1 MDIELLKKKLMY
13 GCFLGMAI
21 ASRFLL
27 GFQDGI
33 LSEVVSFILLF
44 SMFSAVVYWLRQL
57 RQKQPEKKYIMKKL
71 IAHTFQIFIVAAVFS
86 SIVKYSF
93 FTYIKPY
100 EFKVMVEQTM
110 AFMQAESD
118 YPEELLSQSRE
129 LLTPAM
135 ISIMSGILNA
145 LLGLLMGLIV
155 WPLFKKEQ
163 EIFSKK

>member
-27 GFQDGI
+27 GFQEGV
-33 LSEVVSFILLF
+33 LSEVTSFILLF

-57 RQKQPEKKYIMKKL
+57 RQKQPDQKYNLKKL
-71 IAHTFQIFIVAAVFS
+71 VAHTFQIFIVAAVFS
-86 SIVKYSF
+86 SIVKYLF
-93 FTYIKPY
+93 FTYIKPF
-100 EFKVMVEQTM
+100 EFKIMVEQTVD
-110 AFMQAESD
+110 FMSSESD
-118 YPEELLSQSRE
+118 YPEEIISQSKE
-129 LLTPAM
+129 LLTPAI
-135 ISIMSGILNA
+135 ISMFSGILNA

-163 EIFSKK
+163 EFFSKK

>member
-27 GFQDGI
+27 GFQEGI
-33 LSEVVSFILLF
+33 LSEITSFILLF

-57 RQKQPEKKYIMKKL
+57 RHKQPDQKYQMRKL
-71 IAHTFQIFIVAAVFS
+71 IAHTFQIFIVAAIFS
-86 SIVKYSF
+86 SIVKYLF

-100 EFKVMVEQTM
+100 EFQVMVEQTM
-110 AFMQAESD
+110 DFMKTESD
-118 YPEELLSQSRE
+118 YPEEIILQSKELLS
-129 LLTPAM
+129 PAI
-135 ISIMSGILNA
+135 ISIFSGILNA

-163 EIFSKK
+163 ELLSKK